1 MGADAHFELN
11 GPELEKQL
19 RGLLVARMESLQR
32 RVANQ
37 ARQDVPVKTG
47 HLGRSIREGSVRFA
61 GPLVVS
67 GSVEATASY
76 AAAVHEGSRPYVI
89 RPRTANALRFNI
101 GGRTVF
107 AKMVR
112 HPGSKARPFLRNA
125 ALRIVGQG

>member
-1 MGADAHFELN
+1 MAAEFELD
-11 GPELEKQL
+11 GPELERQL
-19 RGLLVARMESLQR
+19 RDVLQARMESLQR

-47 HLGRSIREGSVRFA
+47 HLGRSVREGAIRFV
-61 GPLVVS
+61 GPLTVE

-76 AAAVHEGSRPYVI
+76 AAAVHEGARPHVI
-89 RPRTANALRFNI
+89 RPRTAKALRFEV

-112 HPGSKARPFLRNA
+112 HPGMKARPFLRNA
-125 ALRIVGQG
+125 ALRIITQDQ

>member
-1 MGADAHFELN
+1 MDASFELDGADLERQTREL
-11 GPELEKQL
+11 LQ
-19 RGLLVARMESLQR
+19 ARMESLQR

-47 HLGRSIREGSVRFA
+47 HLGRSIREGSVRFV
-61 GPLVVS
+61 GPLVVA

-76 AAAVHEGSRPYVI
+76 AAAVHEGSHPYVI
-89 RPRTANALRFNI
+89 RPRNASVLRFEV

-112 HPGSKARPFLRNA
+112 HPGTKARPFLRNA
-125 ALRIVGQG
+125 ALRVASQG

>member
-1 MGADAHFELN
+1 MDASFELD
-11 GPELEKQL
+11 GAELERQT
-19 RGLLVARMESLQR
+19 RELLQARMESLQR
-32 RVANQ
+32 RIANQ

-47 HLGRSIREGSVRFA
+47 HLGRSVREGAVRFV
-61 GPLVVS
+61 GPLTVA

-89 RPRTANALRFNI
+89 RPRNASVLRFEV

-112 HPGSKARPFLRNA
+112 HPGTKARPFLRNA
-125 ALRIVGQG
+125 ALRVASQG